1 MFPGVAVITGA
12 GGTGI
17 GAATAKAFAAAGCER
32 IAITDLNEKSLQT
45 TAKAIASTYPK
56 TQLLVKAGNVA
67 DDQFADSFI
76 DAVVQQFGR
85 VDYAVNCAGVL
96 GKSLRSAE
104 TSLEEFDRV
113 NNINYRGCWL
123 SSRAELRQ
131 MVSQSELPS
140 HDPNRPGQ
148 RGAVVNVAS
157 QLGIV
162 SRPGAPAY
170 CASKSAVIGM
180 TRADGIDYSKDGIRV
195 NCVCPGVIE
204 TPLIMENPEIRAAI
218 TPAAEI
224 APMKR
229 MAMDSAIVAQELLQ
243 YLRFGYPPIL
253 LGFIF
258 IVFLVH
264 SSQVARNADRNI
276 KVQYGPNGK
285 PLPRR
290 TRMMMAVARD
300 LPAELARN
308 RSKGW
313 FVWLDLFVLATYIA
327 EAAIHMTHAIVSKS
341 EQWWCGQAVVFFVV
355 GAFFTHTVIFI
366 SLLENRGPSIAQ
378 FVPWLSAIPFEIAI
392 LSTSISIYSHI
403 HHEPTIEDPFGGRL
417 RTKITF
423 WEALEISAGSV
434 RIFVLTLLVAS
445 YIFKS
450 ARKHCA
456 FKEAEDAD
464 AGETTSL
471 LDSRGNAN
479 SDDGDA
485 LTDGQQT
492 PEVEAWV
499 RPLTTPST
507 NWMEYLSGYSL
518 FFPYLWP
525 YKSLRL
531 QIVVVMCFAI
541 LIVQRAVNILVPY
554 QVGVI
559 ADSLSTSDGNLKVP
573 WMPICLYIIYRWLQG
588 SQGFLE
594 SVRSNLWISV
604 SQYAY
609 MELSTA
615 SFEHV
620 HNLGLDFHLGKKM
633 GEVLSALTKGNSINT
648 FLEQV
653 TFQVLPMFIDLTIA
667 IGYFLIVFDVYY
679 ALAVAVMTFF
689 YLYSTI
695 KIASWRANM
704 RRQMVNASRQ
714 EDAVKN
720 DSLVSY
726 ETVKYFNAEEY
737 EFNRY
742 RGAVSDYLRAEW
754 HSLFAQ
760 NLMNICQNVIFMF
773 GLLITCFI
781 CAYQVARGQRPVG
794 QFVTLLTYM
803 AQLQAPLNIFGTFYR
818 YIQSALIN
826 AERLLE
832 LFRVQPS
839 VVDAPSATPLA
850 VCHGR
855 ITFNEIK
862 FSYDT
867 RRPALNG
874 LTFDCKP
881 GTTTALVGE
890 SGGGKSTIFRL
901 LYRFYNP
908 SSGNLLIDGYDTQT
922 LTIDS
927 VRRHIGVVPQD
938 TVLFNETIMYNLKYA
953 NQNAT
958 DEEVYEACRAA
969 SVHDKIMAFPDGYET
984 KVGDRGLRLSGGEK
998 QRVAIARTIIKK
1010 PQIILLDEATAAL
1023 DSETEQNIQE
1033 ALAILSRG
1041 RTVLVIAHR
1050 LSTITTADNIVVL
1063 HEGRVA
1069 ETGTHE
1075 QLLAAN
1081 GRYKAMWQKQIR
1093 AQTESVGLNA
1103 LSGKI

>member
-1 MFPGVAVITGA
+1 
-12 GGTGI
+12 
-17 GAATAKAFAAAGCER
+17 
-32 IAITDLNEKSLQT
+32 
-45 TAKAIASTYPK
+45 
-56 TQLLVKAGNVA
+56 
-67 DDQFADSFI
+67 
-76 DAVVQQFGR
+76 
-85 VDYAVNCAGVL
+85 
-96 GKSLRSAE
+96 
-104 TSLEEFDRV
+104 
-113 NNINYRGCWL
+113 
-123 SSRAELRQ
+123 
-131 MVSQSELPS
+131 
-140 HDPNRPGQ
+140 
-148 RGAVVNVAS
+148 
-157 QLGIV
+157 
-162 SRPGAPAY
+162 
-170 CASKSAVIGM
+170 
-180 TRADGIDYSKDGIRV
+180 
-195 NCVCPGVIE
+195 
-204 TPLIMENPEIRAAI
+204 
-218 TPAAEI
+218 
-224 APMKR
+224 
-229 MAMDSAIVAQELLQ
+229 MDSAVAAHELLQ

-253 LGFIF
+253 LVILL
-258 IVFLVH
+258 VFFLIH
-264 SSQVARNADRNI
+264 SSQVAKNNAGQNT
-276 KVQYGPNGK
+276 KVQYGPGGK

-290 TRMMMAVARD
+290 SRIMMAVARD
-300 LPAELARN
+300 LPTELALN
-308 RSKGW
+308 RSKTW
-313 FVWLDLFVLATYIA
+313 FVWLSLCVLATYIA
-327 EAAIHMTHAIVSKS
+327 EAAIHMTHALISKS
-341 EQWWCGQAVVFFVV
+341 QQWWCGQAVVVCVV
-355 GAFFTHTVIFI
+355 GSFFAHTVIFI
-366 SLLENRGPSIAQ
+366 SLLDTNPAPSIAQ
-378 FVPWLSAIPFEIAI
+378 FIPWVSAIPFELAI
-392 LSTSISIYSHI
+392 LSTSISIYSHT
-403 HHEPTIEDPFGGRL
+403 HREPTIDDPFGGRL

-423 WEALEISAGSV
+423 WEALEISAGSA
-434 RIFVLTLLVAS
+434 RIFVLTLLIAP

-450 ARKHCA
+450 TRKHRGS
-456 FKEAEDAD
+456 KDAE
-464 AGETTSL
+464 
-471 LDSRGNAN
+471 NAN
-479 SDDGDA
+479 SEEVAGLLYSRENANTGDSDT
-485 LTDGQQT
+485 LTDGQPT
-492 PEVEAWV
+492 PAVEAWV

-531 QIVVVMCFAI
+531 QVVVVICFGI
-541 LIVQRAVNILVPY
+541 LIVQRVVNTLVPY

-559 ADSLSTSDGNLKVP
+559 ADSLSTSDGTLQVP
-573 WMPICLYIIYRWLQG
+573 WMSICLYILYRWLQG

-615 SFEHV
+615 AFEHV
-620 HNLGLDFHLGKKM
+620 HSLGLDFHLGKKM
-633 GEVLSALTKGNSINT
+633 GEVLSALTKGSSINT

-653 TFQVLPMFIDLTIA
+653 TFQVLPMFIDLAIA
-667 IGYFLIVFDVYY
+667 IGYFLVVFDVYY
-679 ALAVAVMTFF
+679 ALAVAIMTFF
-689 YLYSTI
+689 YLYSTV

-726 ETVKYFNAEEY
+726 ETVKYFNAEKY
-737 EFNRY
+737 EFSRY
-742 RGAVSDYLRAEW
+742 REAVSDYLRAEW

-760 NLMNICQNVIFMF
+760 NLMNIFQNVVFML

-781 CAYQVARGQRPVG
+781 CAYQVARHQRAVG
-794 QFVTLLTYM
+794 QFMTLLTYM

-839 VVDAPSATPLA
+839 VVDGPSATPLA

-855 ITFNEIK
+855 ITFDDIQ

-908 SSGNLLIDGYDTQT
+908 SGGTISIDGHDTQN

-927 VRRHIGVVPQD
+927 VRRHIGIVPQD

-953 NQNAT
+953 NQDAT

-1010 PQIILLDEATAAL
+1010 PKIILLDEATAAL

-1033 ALAILSRG
+1033 ALSVLSRG

-1050 LSTITTADNIVVL
+1050 LSTITAADNIVVL

-1069 ETGTHE
+1069 ERGTHE
-1075 QLLAAN
+1075 QLLASH
-1081 GRYKAMWQKQIR
+1081 GRYTTMWQKQIR
-1093 AQTESVGLNA
+1093 AQTESVELKKA
-1103 LSGKI
+1103 LSGKV

>member
-1 MFPGVAVITGA
+1 
-12 GGTGI
+12 
-17 GAATAKAFAAAGCER
+17 
-32 IAITDLNEKSLQT
+32 
-45 TAKAIASTYPK
+45 
-56 TQLLVKAGNVA
+56 
-67 DDQFADSFI
+67 
-76 DAVVQQFGR
+76 
-85 VDYAVNCAGVL
+85 
-96 GKSLRSAE
+96 
-104 TSLEEFDRV
+104 
-113 NNINYRGCWL
+113 
-123 SSRAELRQ
+123 
-131 MVSQSELPS
+131 
-140 HDPNRPGQ
+140 
-148 RGAVVNVAS
+148 
-157 QLGIV
+157 
-162 SRPGAPAY
+162 
-170 CASKSAVIGM
+170 
-180 TRADGIDYSKDGIRV
+180 
-195 NCVCPGVIE
+195 
-204 TPLIMENPEIRAAI
+204 
-218 TPAAEI
+218 
-224 APMKR
+224 
-229 MAMDSAIVAQELLQ
+229 MDSAITAHEFLQ
-243 YLRFGYPPIL
+243 SFRFGYPPL
-253 LGFIF
+253 LLVVLVV
-258 IVFLVH
+258 VFLVH
-264 SSQVARNADRNI
+264 SSQVANTSAKDASRNPE
-276 KVQYGPNGK
+276 VQHGPGGK

-290 TRMMMAVARD
+290 TRIFMAGARD
-300 LPAELARN
+300 LPTELARN

-313 FVWLDLFVLATYIA
+313 FGWLSLVVLATYIA
-327 EAAIHMTHAIVSKS
+327 EAAIHMTHAMISNA
-341 EQWWCGQAVVFFVV
+341 EQWWCGQAVVFCVV
-355 GAFFTHTVIFI
+355 GSFFTHAVIFL
-366 SLLENRGPSIAQ
+366 SLLDTNPAPSIVQ
-378 FVPWLSAIPFEIAI
+378 FVPWLSAIPFEVTI
-392 LSTSISIYSHI
+392 LSTSVAIYSHT
-403 HHEPTIEDPFGGRL
+403 HREPTIEDPHGGRL
-417 RTKITF
+417 RTKITC

-434 RIFVLTLLVAS
+434 RILVLVLLVAS
-445 YIFKS
+445 YVFRSACKS
-450 ARKHCA
+450 RALN
-456 FKEAEDAD
+456 EAEDAD
-464 AGETTSL
+464 VGETTSL

-479 SDDGDA
+479 SDDSDA

-531 QIVVVMCFAI
+531 KMVVVICFAI

-559 ADSLSTSDGNLKVP
+559 ADSLSTSDGTLSVP
-573 WMPICLYIIYRWLQG
+573 WRPICLYIIYRWLQG

-615 SFEHV
+615 AFEHV
-620 HNLGLDFHLGKKM
+620 HKLGLDFHLGKKM
-633 GEVLSALTKGNSINT
+633 GEVLSALTKGSSINT

-653 TFQVLPMFIDLTIA
+653 TFQVLPMFVDLTIA
-667 IGYFLIVFDVYY
+667 IGYFLVVFDVYY
-679 ALAVAVMTFF
+679 ALAVAIMTFF
-689 YLYSTI
+689 YLYSTV

-760 NLMNICQNVIFMF
+760 NLMNIFQNIIFML

-781 CAYQVARGQRPVG
+781 CAYQVARGQRAVG

-832 LFRVQPS
+832 LFRVRPS

-855 ITFNEIK
+855 ITFNDVQ

-867 RRPALNG
+867 RKPALNG

-908 SSGNLLIDGYDTQT
+908 TGGSLFIDGHDTQT
-922 LTIDS
+922 LTMDS
-927 VRRHIGVVPQD
+927 VRRHIGIVPQD

-953 NQNAT
+953 NQDTT

-969 SVHDKIMAFPDGYET
+969 SVHEKIMAFPDGYQT

-1033 ALAILSRG
+1033 ALSVLSRG

-1069 ETGTHE
+1069 ESGTHE
-1075 QLLAAN
+1075 QLLASQ
-1081 GRYKAMWQKQIR
+1081 GRYTTMWQKQIR
-1093 AQTESVGLNA
+1093 AQTDSVGLEA
-1103 LSGKI
+1103 LSGPT

>member
-1 MFPGVAVITGA
+1 
-12 GGTGI
+12 
-17 GAATAKAFAAAGCER
+17 
-32 IAITDLNEKSLQT
+32 
-45 TAKAIASTYPK
+45 
-56 TQLLVKAGNVA
+56 
-67 DDQFADSFI
+67 
-76 DAVVQQFGR
+76 
-85 VDYAVNCAGVL
+85 
-96 GKSLRSAE
+96 
-104 TSLEEFDRV
+104 
-113 NNINYRGCWL
+113 
-123 SSRAELRQ
+123 
-131 MVSQSELPS
+131 
-140 HDPNRPGQ
+140 
-148 RGAVVNVAS
+148 
-157 QLGIV
+157 
-162 SRPGAPAY
+162 
-170 CASKSAVIGM
+170 
-180 TRADGIDYSKDGIRV
+180 
-195 NCVCPGVIE
+195 
-204 TPLIMENPEIRAAI
+204 
-218 TPAAEI
+218 
-224 APMKR
+224 
-229 MAMDSAIVAQELLQ
+229 MDSAIAAHALLQ
-243 YLRFGYPPIL
+243 YLRFGYPPVLLAIL
-253 LGFIF
+253 FV
-258 IVFLVH
+258 VFLVH
-264 SSQVARNADRNI
+264 SSQVAKNAGRNT
-276 KVQYGPNGK
+276 KVQYGPGGK

-290 TRMMMAVARD
+290 TRIMMAVARD
-300 LPAELARN
+300 LPAELERN
-308 RSKGW
+308 KSKGW
-313 FVWLDLFVLATYIA
+313 FVWLSLLVLATYIA
-327 EAAIHMTHAIVSKS
+327 DAVIHMTHAMISKS
-341 EQWWCGQAVVFFVV
+341 EQWWCGQAAVVFVV
-355 GAFFTHTVIFI
+355 GSFFAHTVILI
-366 SLLENRGPSIAQ
+366 SLLDTNPAPSIAQ
-378 FVPWLSAIPFEIAI
+378 FVPWLSAIPFEVAI
-392 LSTSISIYSHI
+392 LSTSVSIYSHT
-403 HHEPTIEDPFGGRL
+403 HREPRIGDPFGGRL
-417 RTKITF
+417 RRKITF
-423 WEALEISAGSV
+423 WEALEIAAGSV
-434 RIFVLTLLVAS
+434 RIFVLALLVGS
-445 YIFKS
+445 YIFRS
-450 ARKHCA
+450 ARKLRA
-456 FKEAEDAD
+456 FKDAEDAD
-464 AGETTSL
+464 IGERTSL
-471 LDSRGNAN
+471 LDARGNAN
-479 SDDGDA
+479 SDDSDG
-485 LTDGQQT
+485 LTDGKQT

-525 YKSLRL
+525 YKSTRL
-531 QIVVVMCFAI
+531 QFVVVICFAI

-559 ADSLSTSDGNLKVP
+559 ADSLSTSDGTLRVP
-573 WMPICLYIIYRWLQG
+573 WMPICLYIVYRWLQG

-615 SFEHV
+615 AFEHV

-633 GEVLSALTKGNSINT
+633 GEVLSALTKGSSINT

-653 TFQVLPMFIDLTIA
+653 TFQVLPMFIDLAIA
-667 IGYFLIVFDVYY
+667 IGYFLVEFDVYY
-679 ALAVAVMTFF
+679 ALAVAIMTFF
-689 YLYSTI
+689 YLYSTV

-760 NLMNICQNVIFMF
+760 NLMNIFQNVIFML

-781 CAYQVARGQRPVG
+781 CAYQVARGQLLVG
-794 QFVTLLTYM
+794 KFVTLLTYM

-839 VVDAPSATPLA
+839 VVNAPSATPLA
-850 VCHGR
+850 VCGGR
-855 ITFNEIK
+855 ITFNNIK

-867 RRPALNG
+867 RRPALDG

-890 SGGGKSTIFRL
+890 SGVGKSTIFRL

-908 SSGNLLIDGYDTQT
+908 SGGSLLIDGHDTQT

-927 VRRHIGVVPQD
+927 VRRHIGIVPQD
-938 TVLFNETIMYNLKYA
+938 TVLFNETLMYNLKYA
-953 NQNAT
+953 NQDAT
-958 DEEVYEACRAA
+958 DEEVYDACRAA
-969 SVHDKIMAFPDGYET
+969 SVHDKIMAFPDGYQT

-1033 ALAILSRG
+1033 ALAVLSRG

-1069 ETGTHE
+1069 ESGTHE
-1075 QLLAAN
+1075 QLLASH
-1081 GRYKAMWQKQIR
+1081 GRYTTMWQKQIR
-1093 AQTESVGLNA
+1093 AHTESVGLGT